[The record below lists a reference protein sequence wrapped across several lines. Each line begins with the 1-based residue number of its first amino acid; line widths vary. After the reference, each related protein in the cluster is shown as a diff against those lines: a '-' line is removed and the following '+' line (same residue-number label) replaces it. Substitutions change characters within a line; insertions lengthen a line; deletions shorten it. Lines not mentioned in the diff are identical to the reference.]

1 MRVEDA
7 LLQDEGRLRPIP
19 AESANRGMK
28 SKSAEDACV
37 AYAEATKVQTVEV
50 PQAQ

>member
-1 MRVEDA
+1 MPDYKMKGDYDRY
-7 LLQDEGRLRPIP
+7 L
-19 AESANRGMK
+19 AESVNRGMK

-37 AYAEATKVQTVEV
+37 AYAEATKVQKTVEV